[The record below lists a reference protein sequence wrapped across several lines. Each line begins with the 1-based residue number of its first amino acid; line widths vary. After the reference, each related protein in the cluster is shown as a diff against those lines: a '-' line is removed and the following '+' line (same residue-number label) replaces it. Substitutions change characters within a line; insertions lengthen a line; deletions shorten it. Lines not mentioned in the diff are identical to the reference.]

1 MLQMRSIY
9 PLLLLLV
16 FSTVSAQDA
25 SKENAYQFQDR
36 LNREFA
42 DSTQTPLNKEDLRHF
57 KKLNFFPVTDKLLV
71 QATFFKIKGG
81 KVFNMPTTTSRAPR
95 YKIYGLLR
103 FQLEGKDFELFV
115 YQNLDLKKKKEYRDY
130 LFLPFT
136 DYTNGIET
144 YGGGRYIDF
153 KIPKTNQ
160 VMLDFNKAYNPY
172 CAYNKKYSCPIV
184 PEENDLKIEI
194 KAGVKKF
201 HD

>member
-1 MLQMRSIY
+1 MNKIYFLLTFLSFISI
-9 PLLLLLV
+9 
-16 FSTVSAQDA
+16 SAQEA

-42 DSTQTPLNKEDLRHF
+42 DSTLSPLMKEDFGHF
-57 KKLNFFPVTDKLLV
+57 KKLNFFSVTDKFLV

-81 KVFNMPTTTSRAPR
+81 KVFNMPTTTSRAPK
-95 YKIYGLLR
+95 YKVYGLLR
-103 FQLEGKDFELFV
+103 FQIDGKDFELFV
-115 YQNLDLKKKKEYRDY
+115 YQNQDLKKKKEYKDY

-136 DYTNGIET
+136 DYTNGVET

-153 KIPKTNQ
+153 KIPETNQ
-160 VMLDFNKAYNPY
+160 VMIDFNKAYNPY